1 MGSIGAPE
9 LLIILLVLLLL
20 FGGAKLPKLARS
32 LGEAKQEFERGT
44 KNDADGKPLETRVA
58 DLPKADQTP
67 PPSDSVTMSK
77 DELEKLIDERARRVV
92 QPPDDQRS

>member
-32 LGEAKQEFERGT
+32 LGEAKREFERGT
-44 KNDADGKPLETRVA
+44 KHDDVKPVGTRVV
-58 DLPKADQTP
+58 DVPKADP
-67 PPSDSVTMSK
+67 APADSVTMSK
-77 DELEKLIDERARRVV
+77 SELEKLIDERARKVV
-92 QPPDDQRS
+92 QPPDDPR